1 MATTERKKLI
11 RKIEKETPVP
21 TLAEVKR
28 AIRVILADKRCYTTS
43 LNYAVGYCQA
53 ALGMEGK
60 ELEVQILYI
69 LNNITHWRSVD
80 AVDVR
85 KTLRAYIKKGE

>member
-1 MATTERKKLI
+1 MATTERKKLV

-21 TLAEVKR
+21 TLTEVKR

-43 LNYAVGYCQA
+43 LNYAIGYCQV
-53 ALGMEGK
+53 ALRMNEDDLK
-60 ELEVQILYI
+60 VQILYI

-85 KTLRAYIKKGE
+85 KTLRAYIKKG